1 MKIKL
6 ALILFLIGALLIGI
20 ALIFNLAAVNAV
32 CYTLASLLIIAA
44 MATAIGP
51 KNFIIMLLVHAALV
65 ALYMLALYMHPSSEP
80 YAFGG
85 IIL

>member
-6 ALILFLIGALLIGI
+6 AFILFLIGALLIGI
-20 ALIFNLAAVNAV
+20 ALIFNMAAMNAV

-44 MATAIGP
+44 MATAVGP
-51 KNFIIMLLVHAALV
+51 KNFIIILLVHAALV

-80 YAFGG
+80 YALGVM
-85 IIL
+85 IL